1 MGTYR
6 STFIGPYLIV
16 KDSITTNEIVEY
28 FHPESGKK
36 MKTKFDPNTGVEG
49 VEKTRTESKT
59 NRTLLYN
66 IEVDGFREDEFF
78 MPEYCGAPKGYKTW
92 VCNRKL
98 VGLPGLQTSVY
109 PELDTDYEFNFDF
122 TSFDMN
128 IMRGNFISHYKDYFN
143 KLKEMGIEFE
153 ICYGIV
159 NYAH

>member
-59 NRTLLYN
+59 CLLYTSPSPR
-66 IEVDGFREDEFF
+66 DGLLSR
-78 MPEYCGAPKGYKTW
+78 MPSSA
-92 VCNRKL
+92 
-98 VGLPGLQTSVY
+98 
-109 PELDTDYEFNFDF
+109 
-122 TSFDMN
+122 
-128 IMRGNFISHYKDYFN
+128 
-143 KLKEMGIEFE
+143 
-153 ICYGIV
+153 
-159 NYAH
+159 